1 LPRKEEIEDLIMR
14 VAIIAPPYPLEE
26 APSPPLGIS
35 YVAAAFESAGAEVK
49 VIDYLVSRYRTEK
62 LKTELDTFKP
72 DAVGTTSVT
81 MNFPAAVEIIRDVKE
96 INPSIVTMMGGP
108 HVTFDAE
115 NTLKKHPEID
125 LLVLGEG
132 ERTIMELTP
141 FIKDRPSWPE
151 IRGIAYV
158 DGEGVMITESRSFVQ
173 DIDSL
178 PLPSR
183 HLLPIS
189 RYLALGFPVSIITS
203 RGCPNQC
210 IFCQGRRMVGH
221 RVRYRDPMKVVDEI
235 EEILSYG
242 FARINIA
249 DDLFVSKKER
259 AQAICREILRRKL
272 NFTWSAFSRVN
283 TVDFDTLHLMHE
295 AGCDTVS
302 FGIESGN
309 SEMLKRI
316 RKGITINQ
324 ARKAVDLCKEVG
336 IMPHASFMVGLPG
349 ETQATLLDTQ
359 AFAQSLGV
367 LYGYHHL
374 APFPGTTVREEI
386 DSYDLEIL
394 TDDWALY
401 DANRPIVRT
410 SGISPEELET
420 FVEDYYQEYRDYW
433 EKLELRHEEG
443 TATEEESLRVT
454 GHHRTEFTYRLLSED
469 IIEEHCQFP
478 LEILKSHQGQEEM
491 LLSEKI
497 TQVTGLDGEV
507 VTNAV
512 NIFIENGYLKNRN
525 INNHLSW
532 YWTHNKREDFWK
544 LPLSAT

>member
-1 LPRKEEIEDLIMR
+1 MR

-49 VIDYLVSRYRTEK
+49 VIDYLVSRYSAEK
-62 LKTELDTFKP
+62 LKAELDSFKP
-72 DAVGTTSVT
+72 DAVGTASVT
-81 MNFPAAVEIIRDVKE
+81 MNFPAAVEIIRDAKE

-132 ERTIMELTP
+132 ERTIVELTP
-141 FIKDRPSWPE
+141 FINNRPAWAE
-151 IRGIAYV
+151 IQGIAYA
-158 DGEGVMITESRSFVQ
+158 DGEGVMITEPRSLVQ

-221 RVRYRDPMKVVDEI
+221 QVRYRDPMKVVDEI

-242 FARINIA
+242 FMRINIA

-259 AQAICREILRRKL
+259 AQAICKEIIRRQL

-309 SEMLKRI
+309 PEMLKRI

-324 ARKAVDLCKEVG
+324 ARRAVNLCREVG

-349 ETQATLLDTQ
+349 ETQTTLLDTQ

-367 LYGYHHL
+367 LYGYHYL

-386 DSYDLEIL
+386 ESYDLEIL

-401 DANRPIVRT
+401 DANRAIVRT
-410 SGISPEELET
+410 SGISPEELEK
-420 FVEDYYQEYRDYW
+420 FVEEYYQEYRDYW
-433 EKLELRHEEG
+433 EKLEQRYREG
-443 TATEEESLRVT
+443 KATQEESLNVS

-469 IIEEHCQFP
+469 IIEEHGQFP
-478 LEILKSHQGQEEM
+478 LEILKSHPGQAEM

-507 VTNAV
+507 VTNALKK
-512 NIFIENGYLKNRN
+512 FIENGYLKNQN

-532 YWTHNKREDFWK
+532 YWTHNKKEDFWN
-544 LPLSAT
+544 PLHIAKESS